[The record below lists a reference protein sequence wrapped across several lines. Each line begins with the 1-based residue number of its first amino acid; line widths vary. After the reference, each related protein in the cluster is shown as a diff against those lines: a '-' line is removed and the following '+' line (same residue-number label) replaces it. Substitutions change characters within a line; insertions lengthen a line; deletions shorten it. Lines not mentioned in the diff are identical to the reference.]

1 MIKIAR
7 SKSSR
12 KYQITINNPKE
23 KGYTHERIKDILT
36 NDFTNLI
43 YACFC
48 DEIGLENGTHH
59 THIFIICKNGIMF
72 STIQKRFY
80 GAHIEIARGLNIDNY
95 NYIRKIGEKYENK
108 KESNL
113 TETFEEI
120 GELPKDRS
128 CSENLNE
135 QIYEMIENDCS
146 VAEIIN
152 EYPNAIRQINNIEK
166 TISMYKANKVKN
178 IFRKLEVSYIYGATG
193 VGKTRTVMEHFGY
206 ENVYRVTN
214 YKNPFDNY
222 NGQDVILFDEFRSS
236 LPISDMLVYL
246 DGYPVNLPCRYSDK
260 PALYTKVYIISN
272 ISLEKQYVEVQKYE
286 PETYKAFLR
295 RFTNEQIELI
305 G

>member
-23 KGYTHERIKDILT
+23 KGYTHERIKDILK

-59 THIFIICKNGIMF
+59 THIFIICRNGIMF

-135 QIYEMIENDCS
+135 QIYEMIVLS
-146 VAEIIN
+146 LKLLT
-152 EYPNAIRQINNIEK
+152 NIQ
-166 TISMYKANKVKN
+166 AP
-178 IFRKLEVSYIYGATG
+178 L
-193 VGKTRTVMEHFGY
+193 GK
-206 ENVYRVTN
+206 
-214 YKNPFDNY
+214 
-222 NGQDVILFDEFRSS
+222 
-236 LPISDMLVYL
+236 
-246 DGYPVNLPCRYSDK
+246 
-260 PALYTKVYIISN
+260 
-272 ISLEKQYVEVQKYE
+272 
-286 PETYKAFLR
+286 
-295 RFTNEQIELI
+295 
-305 G
+305 

>member
-23 KGYTHERIKDILT
+23 KGYTHERIKDILKY
-36 NDFTNLI
+36 DFTNLI

-48 DEIGLENGTHH
+48 DEIGLENGTYH
-59 THIFIICKNGIMF
+59 THIFIICRNGIMF

-152 EYPNAIRQINNIEK
+152 EYPSAIRQINNIEK
-166 TISMYKANKVKN
+166 AISMYKANKVKN

-193 VGKTRTVMEHFGY
+193 VGKTRSVMEHFGY

-286 PETYKAFLR
+286 PETYNAFLR
-295 RFTNEQIELI
+295 RFTNEEIELI